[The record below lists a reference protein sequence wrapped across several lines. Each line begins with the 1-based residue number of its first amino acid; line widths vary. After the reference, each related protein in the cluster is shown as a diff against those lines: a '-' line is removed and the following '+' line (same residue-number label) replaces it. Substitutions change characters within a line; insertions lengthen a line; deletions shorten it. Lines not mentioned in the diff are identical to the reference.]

1 MSGMLAAT
9 RRPVQPLRVSAAP
22 VRPLVCPA
30 VTVRPVVERCTSI
43 IAEAQNAK
51 RRQRTIARQ
60 TEYNKYYRTRIKS
73 TTRKV
78 VRGYEALMADIERV
92 STEAD
97 LQAVDADLYKA
108 FSYCDKAVSK
118 GVVHVNTAARR
129 KRKLTTFRKRVL
141 AQAGLYTPEAA
152 APAA

>member
-1 MSGMLAAT
+1 MLAAAA
-9 RRPVQPLRVSAAP
+9 RRPAPLRVQAAP

-30 VTVRPVVERCTSI
+30 VTVRPVVQRCTSL

-78 VRGYEALMADIERV
+78 IRGYEALMADIESV
-92 STEAD
+92 SAESD
-97 LQAVDADLYKA
+97 LQAVDADLHQA

-118 GVVHVNTAARR
+118 GVVHLRTAARR
-129 KRKLTTFRKRVL
+129 KRKLTNFRKRVL
-141 AQAGLYTPEAA
+141 AQAGLYNP
-152 APAA
+152 APAAAQ